1 MKNNSRKEI
10 NKNITLAFEQEEDVK
25 KFEKELYTLGAKH
38 NIYIIINYD
47 KEAWFIVTY
56 SWFNI
61 CFNL

>member
-47 KEAWFIVTY
+47 KEA
-56 SWFNI
+56 
-61 CFNL
+61 